1 METKLAVPIAAKDL
15 DTARRQV
22 KAALGAG
29 AEMLELRTDY
39 LENLNADLVKNLI
52 AYVKNA
58 GDKQL
63 PIIVTC
69 RDKQQGGATK
79 YPQQLRVDVLTG
91 ALRAG
96 SEFIDFEY
104 DNYLSTENQE
114 KIRLALSQS
123 PKARLILSAHNFQ
136 TRFANISK
144 LYRNILAVCPEA
156 IPKLVYTANHIN
168 DCFEAFDLL
177 HQSSGER
184 IVFCMGEAGLISR
197 IIAKK
202 LNSFV
207 TFASIDDQS
216 ATAPGQ
222 LTIEQFKKL
231 YRYDYIKSDTELFG
245 VIAEP
250 VAHSLSPAI
259 HNACFAEKRMNK
271 IYLPLLVEGGQ
282 QEFDSF
288 LHNALFRKWLNF
300 GGFSVTIPHKQNA
313 LNYVKQKQ
321 GFVEPLAEKIGAANT
336 IVCRVGFS
344 PPSKIKNGGASPT
357 LQANT
362 VVINESRATND
373 ERRICAYNTDYSAA
387 LDAIT
392 STLGISRADLNGLSV
407 AVIGAGGVAR
417 AIVAGLSDA
426 GTKIRIY
433 NRTVTRG
440 EKLAVEFNCDFA
452 PLDDLKNID
461 AKLLINCTSI
471 GMHPNVDATPIP
483 QEYLKKDMA
492 VFDTVYNPAKTLL
505 LKEAKKKRAKTI
517 DGISMFVNQG
527 LAQFKLF
534 TNTNGNAEL
543 MRKTICDKLGYK
555 KHN

>member
-15 DTARRQV
+15 DTAKGQV
-22 KAALGAG
+22 KKSLAAG

-39 LENLNADLVKNLI
+39 LECLSADLVNNLI
-52 AYVKNA
+52 AFVKSDS
-58 GDKQL
+58 DKRL

-69 RDKQQGGATK
+69 RDKRQGGVMD
-79 YPQQLRVDVLTG
+79 YPQQLRVDVLTSALKAG
-91 ALRAG
+91 A
-96 SEFIDFEY
+96 EFIDFEY
-104 DNYLSTENQE
+104 DNYLSMEVQE
-114 KIRLALSQS
+114 KIRLALSRS
-123 PKARLILSAHNFQ
+123 SRGRLILSAHNFE
-136 TRFANISK
+136 TRFANIGK
-144 LYRNILAVCPEA
+144 LYRDILAVCPEA
-156 IPKLVYTANHIN
+156 IPKLVYKANHIN

-177 HQSSGER
+177 HQTSGER

-259 HNACFAEKRMNK
+259 HNACFAEKLMNK
-271 IYLPLLVEGGQ
+271 LYLPLLVKGGQ

-288 LHNALFRKWLNF
+288 LHSALFRKWLNF

-313 LNYVKQKQ
+313 LNFTRVNQD
-321 GFVEPLAEKIGAANT
+321 FIEPLAEKIGAVNT
-336 IVCRVGFS
+336 LVIS
-344 PPSKIKNGGASPT
+344 TGGKLS
-357 LQANT
+357 
-362 VVINESRATND
+362 
-373 ERRICAYNTDYSAA
+373 AYNTDYSAA

-392 STLGISRADLNGLSV
+392 STLGISRADLKDMPV
-407 AVIGAGGVAR
+407 AIIGAGGVAR

-426 GTKIRIY
+426 GAKIKIY

-440 EKLAVEFNCDFA
+440 EKLAAEFNCDFA

-471 GMHPNVDATPIP
+471 GMYPNVDATSIP
-483 QEYLKKDMA
+483 QEYLKKGMA
-492 VFDTVYNPAKTLL
+492 VFDTVYNPSKTLL

-534 TNTNGNAEL
+534 TNTDGNAEL
-543 MRKTICDKLGYK
+543 MRKIVCNCLSKC
-555 KHN
+555 